1 MWLRW
6 AQNVLKN
13 VIVIVLDAEWFIS
26 MEEYYVHHAGTNK
39 KEGDNMAQIIVHFIM
54 EGKEFGKYERDFDD
68 TLISPEEMKNKVM
81 DYYQSL
87 FNKFGVKI
95 IDESV

>member
-1 MWLRW
+1 
-6 AQNVLKN
+6 
-13 VIVIVLDAEWFIS
+13 
-26 MEEYYVHHAGTNK
+26 
-39 KEGDNMAQIIVHFIM
+39 M

-95 IDESV
+95 IVGGD

>member
-1 MWLRW
+1 M
-6 AQNVLKN
+6 
-13 VIVIVLDAEWFIS
+13 IVIVLDAEWFIL
-26 MEEYYVHHAGTNK
+26 MEEYYVLHAGMNK

-54 EGKEFGKYERDFDD
+54 EGKEFGKREVDFDN
-68 TLISPEEMKNKVM
+68 TLITSEEMKNKVL

-95 IDESV
+95 IDEGV